1 MNKQKLLKRLVQK
14 EELKK
19 NQVETEEIVEQ
30 MYIKPI

>member
-1 MNKQKLLKRLVQK
+1 MNWKDSQK